1 MADFNLLIRERLFTD
16 SNPRGGDL
24 NITIKDISY
33 SDNRVLR
40 IPSGSESTLFDLS
53 NVVGAGQFVTSSL
66 KYARITNLNT
76 THSIN
81 LMLEN
86 KKYLNLGKNAKEFV
100 NKFQSSKIIEEYK
113 KILN

>member
-24 NITIKDISY
+24 NITIKNVSY

-66 KYARITNLNT
+66 KYARVTNLNT

-81 LMLEN
+81 LMLESASTEVAN
-86 KKYLNLGKNAKEFV
+86 FDLKPQGSFLL
-100 NKFQSSKIIEEYK
+100 
-113 KILN
+113 

>member
-53 NVVGAGQFVTSSL
+53 NPSNLPSNL
-66 KYARITNLNT
+66 ITLTGPLTYNFFL
-76 THSIN
+76 
-81 LMLEN
+81 L
-86 KKYLNLGKNAKEFV
+86 F
-100 NKFQSSKIIEEYK
+100 
-113 KILN
+113 